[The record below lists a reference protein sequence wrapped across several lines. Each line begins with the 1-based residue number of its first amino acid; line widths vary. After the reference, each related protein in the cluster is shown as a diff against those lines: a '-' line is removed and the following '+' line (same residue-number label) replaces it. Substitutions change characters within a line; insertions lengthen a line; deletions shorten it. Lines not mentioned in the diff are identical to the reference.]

1 MLLCW
6 AVMRRFVVNGGI
18 CNLTLGQNLLSY
30 SHIWLAVMTF
40 PSYFRCIFIH
50 DRGVPDSQQS
60 PQTRFSISINMLN
73 LHDTRVSNREN
84 CDVTEEIWASLAEKY
99 NWIKLENLF
108 FSSFIYF
115 LTDFLVI
122 FKMWNF
128 GKKSNI
134 FWYLLIKIFS
144 IVLSSNFSNS
154 LQYV

>member
-1 MLLCW
+1 ME
-6 AVMRRFVVNGGI
+6 I
-18 CNLTLGQNLLSY
+18 KNLY
-30 SHIWLAVMTF
+30 WLAVMTF

-128 GKKSNI
+128 GKKKQI
-134 FWYLLIKIFS
+134 FFGTFSSKYL
-144 IVLSSNFSNS
+144 V
-154 LQYV
+154 